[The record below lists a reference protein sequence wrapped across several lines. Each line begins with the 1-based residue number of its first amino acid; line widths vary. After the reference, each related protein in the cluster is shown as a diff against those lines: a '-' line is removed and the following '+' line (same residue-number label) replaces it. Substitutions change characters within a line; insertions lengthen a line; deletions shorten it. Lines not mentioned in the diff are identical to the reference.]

1 VEQSQLHVRLKAATS
16 GKSHRAL
23 ADLTGLPPETVRRY
37 MLGQAPSVEF
47 LTRLGAHLRL
57 NGEWLLTGRGPMRS
71 DDIRSHALREANA
84 AELLNAMATTLERLI
99 ERVER
104 VEVFLQTLEVRL
116 RAHHTPTPPIAPHPG
131 GQAGDPAP
139 EPHPVVHVR
148 ERASGIADALGPP
161 PG

>member
-1 VEQSQLHVRLKAATS
+1 MEQSQLHQRLKAATS
-16 GKSHRAL
+16 GRSHRAL
-23 ADLTGLPPETVRRY
+23 AELTGLPPETVRRY

-57 NGEWLLTGRGPMRS
+57 NGEWLLTGRGPMRT

-104 VEVFLQTLEVRL
+104 VEVFLQTLEARL
-116 RAHHTPTPPIAPHPG
+116 RAHHAPPPG
-131 GQAGDPAP
+131 GHAGDP
-139 EPHPVVHVR
+139 EPLPAVHIR
-148 ERASGIADALGPP
+148 ERAAGIADAIQPP